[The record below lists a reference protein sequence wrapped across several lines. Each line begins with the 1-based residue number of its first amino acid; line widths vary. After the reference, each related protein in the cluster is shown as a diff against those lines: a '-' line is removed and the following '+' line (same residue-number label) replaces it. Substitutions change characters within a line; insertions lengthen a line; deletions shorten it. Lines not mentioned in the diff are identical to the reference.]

1 MNTPA
6 EIAELY
12 IMVGDGKTSRKSWV
26 LFILGCFAGAF
37 IAFAGLTSQVVS
49 CGAVS
54 ANVGRFLSGVVFP
67 VGLVMVVIASGE
79 LFTGNCLIFISVL
92 SKNTYVS
99 AMLRTWLFVYLGNL
113 VGSALIAALANFGH
127 VLDLYDGKLAEL
139 VVSAANAK
147 VSMTF
152 VDALI
157 KGTLCNFL
165 VCVAIWMSF
174 ATEEIHGKIPV
185 LYLPIALFVICGFE
199 HSVAN
204 MYFIPV
210 GIIAKY
216 LYHIPA
222 ENLTVL
228 NYFWKNLL
236 PVTLGNIIG
245 GSFIVGAGYWLVFL
259 MRQEEDD

>member
-26 LFILGCFAGAF
+26 LFVLACFAGAF
-37 IAFAGLTSQVVS
+37 IALGGLTSQIVS
-49 CGAVS
+49 CGVTPAGL
-54 ANVGRFLSGVVFP
+54 GRFLSGVVFP

-92 SKNTYVS
+92 SKNTYMT
-99 AMLRTWLFVYLGNL
+99 AMLRTWLFVYLGNM
-113 VGSALIAALANFGH
+113 VGGAFIAAMANYGH
-127 VLDLYDGKLAEL
+127 VFDLYGGKLAEL
-139 VVSAANAK
+139 AVNTATAK

-152 VDALI
+152 IDGMI
-157 KGTLCNFL
+157 KGILCNFL

-174 ATEEIHGKIPV
+174 ATEEINGKIPV
-185 LYLPIALFVICGFE
+185 LYLPVAIFVICGFE

-204 MYFIPV
+204 MYFIPA
-210 GIIAKY
+210 GLIAKY
-216 LYHIPA
+216 VYNLPA
-222 ENLTVL
+222 EGLTLL

-236 PVTLGNIIG
+236 PVTVGNIIG
-245 GSFIVGAGYWLVFL
+245 GSIIVGAGYWLVFL
-259 MRQEEDD
+259 RPQDED